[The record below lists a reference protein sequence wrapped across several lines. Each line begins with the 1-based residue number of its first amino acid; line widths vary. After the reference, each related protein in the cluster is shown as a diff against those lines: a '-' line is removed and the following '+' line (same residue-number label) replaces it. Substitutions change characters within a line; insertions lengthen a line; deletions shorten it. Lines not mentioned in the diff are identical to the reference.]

1 MQCPQCN
8 APLDDDTIFC
18 GNCGKQ
24 IAPLQAR
31 GATISVKDIRQTND
45 GQFPRNTSY
54 GTQGTSI
61 PAPGVPPNLGSDSI
75 TFQSTPRPPR
85 DNTRRLVLIVALILL
100 VIAGGTIGVVS
111 FLKGGSIPASNAAGF
126 VKFLDSSSSQGKT
139 DALQINI
146 NGLPTPPSGS
156 QYNAWLVDD
165 QSEHI
170 VRLGILTAR
179 GQTFT
184 LNHAGSGTNLLRVGN
199 KLEITLEQGTVN
211 SPTGRVVLT
220 GVFPPKAFVHI
231 RHLLVA
237 FPTTPGGIG
246 LLVGLQRQAQLLNAQ
261 AQILQSVV
269 TTHNSLGIQ
278 CVTQSMLDIIEGKHG
293 AHYRP
298 LSALCALQNVRNV
311 GDGFGILGNGYLA
324 LAASH
329 ASLAAT
335 QPDATDN
342 IRLHAGHV
350 EIAVTNIKG
359 WVTTVDQDLLALLA
373 NPGNTAKVQEIV
385 TLADHSY
392 NGVDTNGDEHVDP
405 VPGEAGA
412 QTAYQ
417 HGQLMAT
424 LPLQASNS

>member
-8 APLDDDTIFC
+8 SPLDDDTIFC
-18 GNCGKQ
+18 GNCGRQ

-31 GATISVKDIRQTND
+31 GATISVKETRKIND
-45 GQFPRNTSY
+45 EQFPRSTSY
-54 GTQGTSI
+54 GAQGPVSTTPETLPS
-61 PAPGVPPNLGSDSI
+61 LGSDSV
-75 TFQSTPRPPR
+75 TMLSSPRPPR
-85 DNTRRLVLIVALILL
+85 NNVGRIALIIALILL
-100 VIAGGTIGVVS
+100 LVAGATLGVS
-111 FLKGGSIPASNAAGF
+111 LLRGGSVPASNATGL
-126 VKFLDSSSSQGKT
+126 VRFLDSPNSQGNT
-139 DALQINI
+139 GALQVTI
-146 NGLPTPPSGS
+146 NGLTTPPSGS
-156 QYNAWLVDD
+156 QYDAWLVND
-165 QSEHI
+165 QSERI
-170 VRLGILTAR
+170 VSLGTLTAS
-179 GQTFT
+179 GQAFT
-184 LNHAGSGTNLLRVGN
+184 LDHAGNGTNLLGAGN
-199 KLEITLEQGTVN
+199 KLEITLEQGKVN

-220 GVFPPKAFVHI
+220 GVFPPRAFIHI

-237 FPTTPGGIG
+237 FPTTPGQIG

-269 TTHNSLGIQ
+269 TSHNTLATQ
-278 CVTQSMLDIIEGKHG
+278 CVALSMIDIIEGKHG
-293 AHYRP
+293 AHYQP

-324 LAASH
+324 LAAAH

-335 QPDATDN
+335 QSDSTDN

-359 WVTTVDQDLLALLA
+359 WVTTVDQDLLPLLA
-373 NPGNTAKVQEIV
+373 HPGNTVKVQEIV

-392 NGVDTNGDEHVDP
+392 NGVDINGDEHVDP

-424 LPLQASNS
+424 LPLQASNG

>member
-1 MQCPQCN
+1 MQCPHCN
-8 APLDDDTIFC
+8 SLLDDDTIFC
-18 GNCGKQ
+18 GNCGRQ

-31 GATISVKDIRQTND
+31 GATISVKDTRQIND
-45 GQFPRNTSY
+45 GQSPINTSY
-54 GTQGTSI
+54 GPQGPVSTT
-61 PAPGVPPNLGSDSI
+61 PDTPGSLGSDNVTLLS
-75 TFQSTPRPPR
+75 PPR
-85 DNTRRLVLIVALILL
+85 SPRSTVGRIALIIALILL
-100 VIAGGTIGVVS
+100 LIAGSTLVVT
-111 FLKGGSIPASNAAGF
+111 LLRGGSVPSSGATGL
-126 VKFLDSSSSQGKT
+126 VRFLDNPNSQGNT
-139 DALQINI
+139 DALQVTI
-146 NGLPTPPSGS
+146 NGLSTPPSGS
-156 QYNAWLVDD
+156 QYDAWLVND

-170 VRLGILTAR
+170 VSLGTLTAS
-179 GQTFT
+179 GQAFT
-184 LNHAGSGTNLLRVGN
+184 LNHAGNGTNLLGAGN
-199 KLEITLEQGTVN
+199 KLEITLEQGNVN

-237 FPTTPGGIG
+237 FPTTPGEVG

-269 TTHNSLGIQ
+269 ASHNTLATQ
-278 CVTQSMLDIIEGKHG
+278 CVALSMIDIIEGKHG
-293 AHYRP
+293 AHYHP
-298 LSALCALQNVRNV
+298 LSALCGLQNVRNV
-311 GDGFGILGNGYLA
+311 GDGFGILGSGYLA
-324 LAASH
+324 LAAAH

-359 WVTTVDQDLLALLA
+359 WVTTVDQDLLPLLA
-373 NPGNTAKVQEIV
+373 HPGNTVKVQEII

-392 NGVDTNGDEHVDP
+392 NGVDINGDEHVDP

>member
-8 APLDDDTIFC
+8 SPLDDDTIFC
-18 GNCGKQ
+18 GNCGRQ

-31 GATISVKDIRQTND
+31 GATISVEEARQIND

-54 GTQGTSI
+54 GAQGPVSTT
-61 PAPGVPPNLGSDSI
+61 PDTPGSPGSDSV
-75 TFQSTPRPPR
+75 TLLSPSRSPRNSVGR
-85 DNTRRLVLIVALILL
+85 IALIIALILL
-100 VIAGGTIGVVS
+100 LVAGATLGVS
-111 FLKGGSIPASNAAGF
+111 LLRGGSVPASNATGQ
-126 VKFLDSSSSQGKT
+126 VRFLDGPNSQGNT
-139 DALQINI
+139 DALQVTI
-146 NGLPTPPSGS
+146 NGLTPPPSGS
-156 QYNAWLVDD
+156 QYDAWLVND
-165 QSEHI
+165 QSERI
-170 VRLGILTAR
+170 VSLGMLTAS
-179 GQTFT
+179 GQAFT
-184 LNHAGSGTNLLRVGN
+184 LNHAGNGANLLGAGN
-199 KLEITLEQGTVN
+199 KLEITLEQGKVN

-220 GVFPPKAFVHI
+220 GVFPPKAFIHI

-237 FPTTPGGIG
+237 FPTTPGQVG
-246 LLVGLQRQAQLLNAQ
+246 LLVGLQKQAQLLNAQ

-269 TTHNSLGIQ
+269 TSHNTLATQ
-278 CVTQSMLDIIEGKHG
+278 CVALSMIDIIEGMH
-293 AHYRP
+293 
-298 LSALCALQNVRNV
+298 
-311 GDGFGILGNGYLA
+311 GNGYLA
-324 LAASH
+324 LDAAH

-335 QPDATDN
+335 QPDTTDN

-359 WVTTVDQDLLALLA
+359 WVTTVDQDLLPLLA
-373 NPGNTAKVQEIV
+373 HPGNTVKVQEIV

-392 NGVDTNGDEHVDP
+392 NGVDINGDEHVDP

>member
-8 APLDDDTIFC
+8 SPLDENAVFC
-18 GNCGKQ
+18 GNCGRQ

-31 GATISVKDIRQTND
+31 GATIPVQETRQPND

-54 GTQGTSI
+54 GAQGTSI
-61 PAPGVPPNLGSDSI
+61 PAPAAPPNLGSNSI
-75 TFQSTPRPPR
+75 TFQSTLRPPR
-85 DNTRRLVLIVALILL
+85 SNTRRLVLIVALILL

-111 FLKGGSIPASNAAGF
+111 FLKSGSILASNATGF
-126 VKFLDSSSSQGKT
+126 VKFLDSPTSQGNT

-146 NGLPTPPSGS
+146 NGLPTLPSGS

-170 VRLGILTAR
+170 VSLGTLTAT

-184 LNHAGSGTNLLRVGN
+184 LDHAGNGTNLLRVGN

-211 SPTGRVVLT
+211 SPTGRVALT

-231 RHLLVA
+231 RHLLVS
-237 FPTTPGGIG
+237 FPITPGRIG

-269 TTHNSLGIQ
+269 TSHNSLGIQ

-298 LSALCALQNVRNV
+298 LPALCALQNIRNV
-311 GDGFGILGNGYLA
+311 GDGFGILSNGYLA

-335 QPDATDN
+335 QPDTTDN
-342 IRLHAGHV
+342 IRLHAGHL

-424 LPLQASNS
+424 LPLIPGNS

>member
-8 APLDDDTIFC
+8 SPLDEDAVFC

-31 GATISVKDIRQTND
+31 GATISVKETRQSND
-45 GQFPRNTSY
+45 GQYPRNTSY
-54 GTQGTSI
+54 GIQGTSRPI
-61 PAPGVPPNLGSDSI
+61 PDAPSNLGSDSV
-75 TFQSTPRPPR
+75 TFQSIPRPPR
-85 DNTRRLVLIVALILL
+85 SNTGRIALIIALALL
-100 VIAGGTIGVVS
+100 VVAGGTFGALT
-111 FLKGGSIPASNAAGF
+111 FLKGGSIPASNATGL
-126 VKFLDSSSSQGKT
+126 VKFLDSPNSQGNT
-139 DALQINI
+139 NALQINI
-146 NGLPTPPSGS
+146 NGLPALPSGS

-170 VRLGILTAR
+170 VSLGTLTAS
-179 GQTFT
+179 GNTFT
-184 LNHAGSGTNLLRVGN
+184 LNHAGNDTNLLRVGN

-211 SPTGRVVLT
+211 SPTGRVILT
-220 GVFPPKAFVHI
+220 GIFPPKAFVHI

-237 FPTTPGGIG
+237 FPTTPGNIG
-246 LLVGLQRQAQLLNAQ
+246 LLVGLQKQAQLLNAQ
-261 AQILQSVV
+261 AQILQSVI
-269 TTHNSLGIQ
+269 TSHNTLGIQ
-278 CVTQSMLDIIEGKHG
+278 CVSQSMLNIIEGKHG
-293 AHYRP
+293 THYGP
-298 LSALCALQNVRNV
+298 LSTLCALQNVRNI

-324 LAASH
+324 LAAAH

-359 WVTTVDQDLLALLA
+359 WLTTVDQDLLALLT

-392 NGVDTNGDEHVDP
+392 NGVDINGDEHVDP